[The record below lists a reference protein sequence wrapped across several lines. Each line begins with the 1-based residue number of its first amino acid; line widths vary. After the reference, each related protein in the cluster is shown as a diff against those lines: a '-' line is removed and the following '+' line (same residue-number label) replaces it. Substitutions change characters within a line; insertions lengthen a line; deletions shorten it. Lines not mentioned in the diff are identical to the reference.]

1 MKKTVENQIS
11 TGEKIVK
18 VCRKKKKKMDEEKD
32 ILAIIKSR
40 KFYTAGAQSFDIF
53 QHITTQQPDMWSEVQ
68 TYH

>member
-1 MKKTVENQIS
+1 
-11 TGEKIVK
+11 
-18 VCRKKKKKMDEEKD
+18 MDEEKD